1 MSYAS
6 SNSSD
11 GLSDHSTFDP
21 FHALAASTFDPFAAS
36 FSSHCNSPPSFSP
49 ASSVASS
56 VFDVDDQYTALKRNT
71 DSFIQTLLKSKREQ
85 EVALRAWRV
94 RCDALESEVLR
105 LSGLVLQLETEAKE
119 KTGKVTV
126 VEEVQTDHS
135 HHCHSPPA
143 PTLPVPTGCDCSPDC
158 SAPTPCRWTGAA
170 WEPLPAPKR
179 PTIDPTKPMS
189 RQNPPPC
196 NAFYLVGHC
205 DVPRCRFEHG
215 YELTEEQVAEMRRG
229 AKHHVCNA
237 IRNGVECPDG
247 EDCIYGHY
255 CPRGP
260 SCGRERCGF
269 NDEQHR
275 VVPSPRPIV
284 RRR

>member
-11 GLSDHSTFDP
+11 SLSDHSLFDP
-21 FHALAASTFDPFAAS
+21 FGTSTGFAFDPFTAS
-36 FSSHCNSPPSFSP
+36 LPSHCNSPPSSI
-49 ASSVASS
+49 ASSA
-56 VFDVDDQYTALKRNT
+56 FDGDDQYNENSTLQRYT
-71 DSFIQTLLKSKREQ
+71 DSYIQTLLKTKREQ
-85 EVALRAWRV
+85 EIALRAWRV

-105 LSGLVLQLETEAKE
+105 LSGLVTQLEIE
-119 KTGKVTV
+119 KKVTAQRKKEV
-126 VEEVQTDHS
+126 KLTVEQVQPAPP
-135 HHCHSPPA
+135 HHCHSPTRPA
-143 PTLPVPTGCDCSPDC
+143 
-158 SAPTPCRWTGAA
+158 TPRTGAA
-170 WEPLPAPKR
+170 WEPVPIPSR

-237 IRNGVECPDG
+237 VRNGVECPDG
-247 EDCIYGHY
+247 QDCIYGHH

-260 SCGRERCGF
+260 SCGRDRCGF
-269 NDEQHR
+269 NDEQHLII
-275 VVPSPRPIV
+275 PSPRPAV